1 MNTEESRLLW
11 EEYERQVNAAG
22 IWAFGYHFVV
32 EE

>member
-1 MNTEESRLLW
+1 MSLQESILLW

-22 IWAFGYHFVV
+22 IWAFGYHYRV

>member
-1 MNTEESRLLW
+1 MSLQESILLW

-22 IWAFGYHFVV
+22 IWAFGYNFGV

>member
-1 MNTEESRLLW
+1 MSIEELILLC

-22 IWAFGYHFVV
+22 IWAFGYHFGV